1 MQLFL
6 NSVQIVVDF
15 QENLRYI
22 KITLKPEVRKLDTI
36 NGRIIRIIEECCE
49 GNRSEFAR
57 RIEVTPTYAA
67 QLYKGER
74 IPSDR
79 IVSTICHTFNLRRE
93 WLEHGVE
100 PMRFPPVDE
109 DSEIINDLLSDTPSH
124 AAEIIRDIYS
134 DLIKLNEAEQDMFLK
149 FIKMRKGK
157 E

>member
-6 NSVQIVVDF
+6 NSVQIIIDF
-15 QENLRYI
+15 HKNLRYI
-22 KITLKPEVRKLDTI
+22 KITLKTEVRKLDTI
-36 NGRIIRIIEECCE
+36 NGRIIRIIEECCD

-79 IVSTICHTFNLRRE
+79 IVSTICHAFNLRRD
-93 WLEHGVE
+93 WLENGAE
-100 PMRFPPVDE
+100 PMRLPPVDE
-109 DSEIINDLLSDTPSH
+109 DSEIINDLLSDTPSP
-124 AAEIIRDIYS
+124 AAEIIRDIYN
-134 DLIKLNEAEQDMFLK
+134 DLLKLNEAEQDIFLK
-149 FIKMRKGK
+149 FLKMRKGK